1 MSLNER
7 KAGILLPMFSL
18 PSKYGIGSFGKD
30 SFKFVDFLEKTGQTY
45 WQLLP
50 MNQLNDTYSPYQA
63 TSGFAGNYFFIDLE
77 KLVEEGYLSKYQI
90 KIALED
96 RKRYYHK
103 VDYKKIEKTR
113 NILLRKAYK
122 KFDQLVNLE
131 DFNQFLEKNS
141 YWVYD
146 YARFQTIKEK
156 VELIDGVE
164 YKMNHMAWSK
174 WPLKYRQI
182 ENKEQFDKENEHE
195 FKYWLFVQ
203 YLFYKQWAELKK
215 YANDKGIKFVGD
227 IPIYVGYDSAD
238 VWAHPELFKLDRE
251 TFDIAYQAG
260 CPADAFSDTGQL
272 WGNPVYDW
280 QEHEKDNYN
289 WWFEKMKNQSDLF
302 DVVRIDHFKGFESY
316 FQIPKDKLPTDQGSS
331 WQIGPRERLFD
342 SIMPRVKGLEIIV
355 EDLGY
360 ITQDTINLLKH
371 LGYPGMFI
379 VQTSVDYDRYVRSVH
394 DADTNMVVY
403 LGTHDHGTTKSW
415 YDNSN
420 DTFKQTIQD
429 LFQRENLNKGPVVD
443 RLIQYTLSGKPNTCI
458 IVLQDYLRKD
468 DKARIN
474 RPGTVLDN
482 WIYKFTEKEIYEN
495 SSLEKRV
502 YQYTKQANR
511 LR

>member
-1 MSLNER
+1 MSLRER

-30 SFKFVDFLEKTGQTY
+30 AYRFVDFLEKTGQTY

-77 KLVEEGYLSKYQI
+77 KLVEEGYLSKQQI
-90 KIALED
+90 KIAKED

-103 VDYKKIEKTR
+103 VDYKKVEATR
-113 NILLRKAYK
+113 NLLLRKAYK
-122 KFDQLVNLE
+122 KFDKLVDLE
-131 DFNQFLEKNS
+131 EFNQFLEKNS

-146 YARFQTIKEK
+146 YARFQTIKGKEE
-156 VELIDGVE
+156 VVDGVF
-164 YKMNHMAWSK
+164 YKMNAMAWGS
-174 WPLKYRQI
+174 WPSKYRQI
-182 ENKEQFDKENEHE
+182 PNTLNFDLENEKE
-195 FKYWLFVQ
+195 LKYWLFVQ
-203 YLFYKQWAELKK
+203 YLFYKQWSELKK

-238 VWAHPELFKLDRE
+238 VWAHPELFKLNKE
-251 TFDIAYQAG
+251 TYEVAYQAG

-280 QEHEKDNYN
+280 DQHAKDDYN
-289 WWFEKMKNQSDLF
+289 WWLEKMKNQAMLF

-316 FQIPKDKLPTDQGSS
+316 FQIPNGKLPTDQGSS
-331 WQIGPRERLFD
+331 WQVGPRERLFD
-342 SIMPRVKGLEIIV
+342 TIMPKVEGLEIIV

-360 ITQDTINLLKH
+360 ITQDTVNLLNH

-379 VQTSVDYDRYVRSVH
+379 VQTSIDYDRYVRSVH
-394 DADTNMVVY
+394 DTTENIVAY

-415 YDNSN
+415 YLNSN
-420 DTFKQTIQD
+420 DTFKQTIKE
-429 LFQRENLNKGPVVD
+429 LFERENINKGSVVD
-443 RLIQYTLSGKPNTCI
+443 KLIQYTLSGKANTCI
-458 IVLQDYLRKD
+458 IVMQDYLRRD

-474 RPGTVLDN
+474 RPGTILNN
-482 WIYKFTEKEIYEN
+482 WVYKFTEKEIYEN
-495 SSLEKRV
+495 KQLENRILN
-502 YQYTKQANR
+502 YTKQTNR